1 MNFPQAVM
9 NMKESE
15 DLVDSPEIRNK
26 SKIPT
31 ENGDSYFYSFRGLS
45 DGKEHLA
52 IEYGEIGN
60 SVPLVRLH
68 SECMTGDVFG
78 SNKCDCGEQL
88 NESIKIFSKEGGLL
102 LYLRQEG
109 RGIGLYN
116 KLDAYFLQEKGFDTV
131 EANQL
136 LEFED
141 DLRDYKAAAQMLQA
155 MGVTQIKLVTNNPEK
170 VAQLESYGITVV
182 ERIPTGLFLK
192 KENAHY
198 LKTKKSKS
206 GHLLNIPH

>member
-1 MNFPQAVM
+1 MPFPRMA
-9 NMKESE
+9 NS
-15 DLVDSPEIRNK
+15 LVYP
-26 SKIPT
+26 
-31 ENGDSYFYSFRGLS
+31 
-45 DGKEHLA
+45 A
-52 IEYGEIGN
+52 
-60 SVPLVRLH
+60 
-68 SECMTGDVFG
+68 
-78 SNKCDCGEQL
+78 
-88 NESIKIFSKEGGLL
+88 SIKIFSKEGGLL

-141 DLRDYKAAAQMLQA
+141 DLRDYEAAAQMLQA
-155 MGVTQIKLVTNNPEK
+155 MGVTKIKLVTNNPQK